1 MTTNNLQQQI
11 FSVIAQITGHDV
23 EDLEPDMYLEGD
35 LGLDSIKIMEFLNGL
50 IQIIPESQQPLFM
63 EELPLQKLIQLQTL
77 AEVVTATENCLSP
90 QQPETEKVEI
100 IHGQYFHLLGHWVVN
115 SISLFSTLRLR
126 GDFDNNIAWQT
137 WKDLLNRHPMLRSR
151 FIIPLDA
158 TRFKDYEIEVLNNP
172 NPPEIPVTDIRHL
185 DSKAQEQAIN
195 DELHRC
201 LNYEWEITQFPLH
214 RFFVFRLQDSVYQ
227 LILANEHLISDALG
241 CHTILREFMEIYRAH
256 VNNEQPNLPPA
267 TTVAEYQQM
276 VQSINAW
283 QDTESEKALVEY
295 TNRQGTDSYL
305 WNPANKKITS
315 ACPLFHNRRYAL
327 SHATTAALI
336 SQTREWRLPL
346 NSLLLAA
353 FVRTI
358 AKLEQSNHKSILL
371 QVPTSGRFYPEVDAT
386 NIVSSFAQNLSID
399 IELPS
404 LTEDWEVLL
413 NRIHQKVQQG
423 IVNNCDRTQTRQM
436 GIAFRDNIVLEN
448 GQIPTRMLPM
458 YRQVLK
464 SNLYCPFTGQTQ
476 IAKQY
481 GNLEVIDYR
490 AGGINAPGTIDILQE
505 IFDDC
510 LQFQA
515 SYDSDF
521 FPLAV
526 VDQLME
532 EYIAQIEALI
542 ALQTPSQ
549 QVSKQLTQTSTDGD
563 VKSTLQEI
571 VAQVSHNS
579 INECDMDK
587 DMESEL
593 GVDSLEIIRIITKLE
608 KKLGKVNRQ
617 ALLNCRTLRE
627 MAVVLSNRQSV
638 SETPKSVEMPYLEI
652 IAQARRTPNA
662 IAVTDGETQI
672 TYQELDLQSNQVANY
687 LRSVGVAPG
696 VFVGIMTLRGPL
708 MFVGILG
715 ILKAGGTYVP
725 LDPMYPQE
733 RINYILE
740 HAQIKILLS
749 QNSLTEKLA
758 ECSLQQLSLET
769 LMFLDNGHS
778 NEYENKIA
786 QINKQTWSNY
796 SDSKPPCVNTP
807 DDLMTVL
814 YTSGST
820 GKPKGVMLNH
830 RGYMNRLVWMQKT
843 FQLQPGDRVAQKTS
857 CCFDISVW
865 EIFWPLMYGSTVC
878 SIGTKTV
885 KNPWLLAQ
893 WLKDNRI
900 NIMHFVPS
908 LFGEF
913 CNALEDETWS
923 FPDLRW
929 LIFSGEALPVNFIRN
944 WIDKHGMKTGLANLY
959 GPTEASIDVT
969 AHIIPQRPGE
979 DQNSIPIGKPIDN
992 VYVKILDAQM
1002 QPVTPGEIGELWLGG
1017 VQLAKGY
1024 LKDQERTAAS
1034 FRPNPFPEEIPGDF
1048 IYRTG
1053 DLAIQ
1058 YPDGNIDYHGRID
1071 NQVKIRGFRIELGE
1085 IESILNTHPLVKE
1098 AAVLAV
1104 DYENGQKRLVAYLVG
1119 NQVDQ
1124 QTIKQYLAQR
1134 VPDYMIPQRWE
1145 WLSSLPKTHNGK
1157 LDRKSLKADKKG
1169 TEKLFSAQSVN
1180 NQAQPKL
1187 ETQNLPL
1194 GSAQRWLI
1202 EYFEPPY
1209 QWNGYTRFLFH
1220 QPLDAETF
1228 NQAVN
1233 LLIERHSALRTVF
1246 ICENE
1251 QWTQKILTPESNQ
1264 CTEFYDASHLTTE
1277 QRDKEIWEL
1286 IQQIGQKFQ
1295 LNQYPLLKIIVV
1307 KVDESCYD
1315 ISFVGH
1321 HMIGDLLSNKVIFEE
1336 LWTTYT
1342 QLLGNQNPQNKPATS
1357 YADYVKILQEQ
1368 EKQGIFATHVEYW
1381 KSQFPSADY
1390 SLKIPC
1396 DDQKG
1401 ANTEATAAI
1410 EKFILNPAKTSTL
1423 LRSAKKYYNCS
1434 VYTLLLG
1441 VLYRLTAEWSRQSW
1455 VVISHRSHGRTIDN
1469 QQTFFNSVGNFAIN
1483 FPVGINIENQDNW
1496 QLILEQIT
1504 TKFDQ
1509 LPMNGVTFDWISQQ
1523 LPSHIYP
1530 DNNLTPIRANYL
1542 GNRTTPTY
1550 QNFEFTETD
1559 TDKRL
1564 SAPQQKRT
1572 TLVEFFFSFTDG
1584 KFNLEIEYSQN
1595 FHNQATI
1602 RQLGDRYLELLQGM
1616 LAVISYASNGST
1628 VSR

>member
-11 FSVIAQITGHDV
+11 FSVVAQITGHDI
-23 EDLEPDMYLEGD
+23 EELELDMYLEGD

-50 IQIIPESQQPLFM
+50 IQIIPEEQQPLFM
-63 EELPLQKLIQLQTL
+63 EELPLQKLIKLQTL
-77 AEVVTATENCLSP
+77 AEVIAATENCLFA
-90 QQPETEKVEI
+90 QQQAETEQVEI
-100 IHGQYFHLLGHWVVN
+100 LHGQYFHLLGHWVVN

-151 FIIPLDA
+151 FIVPEDA
-158 TRFKDYEIEVLNNP
+158 TRFKDYQIEVLNNP
-172 NPPEIPVTDIRHL
+172 NPPEIPITDIRNL
-185 DSKAQEQAIN
+185 DSKSQEQAIN

-201 LNYEWEITQFPLH
+201 LNYEWEITEFPLH
-214 RFFVFRLQDSVYQ
+214 RFFVFRLEDSVYQ
-227 LILANEHLISDALG
+227 LIFANEHLISDALG
-241 CHTILREFMEIYRAH
+241 CHTILREFMEIYRAT

-276 VQSINAW
+276 VQSVNAW
-283 QDTESEKALVEY
+283 QDVESEKALVEY
-295 TNRQGTDSYL
+295 SNRQGTNVYL

-315 ACPLFHNRRYAL
+315 NCPQFHNRRYTL
-327 SHATTAALI
+327 TKETTTALI
-336 SQTREWRLPL
+336 CQTREWRLPM

-353 FVRTI
+353 FARAI
-358 AKLEQSNHKSILL
+358 AKFEQSDRKSILL

-386 NIVSSFAQNLSID
+386 NVVGSFAQNLSID
-399 IELPS
+399 VELPS

-413 NRIHQKVQQG
+413 NRVHQKVQEG
-423 IVNNCDRTQTRQM
+423 IANNYDRTQTRQM
-436 GIAFRDNIVLEN
+436 GMAFRDNIVLEN
-448 GQIPTRMLPM
+448 GKIPTWMLPM
-458 YRQVLK
+458 YRQILK

-476 IAKQY
+476 IQKQY
-481 GNLEVIDYR
+481 GDLEVIDYR

-505 IFDDC
+505 IFNDC

-521 FPLAV
+521 FPESV
-526 VDQLME
+526 VDELME
-532 EYIAQIEALI
+532 EYIAQIETLVK
-542 ALQTPSQ
+542 LDKFKTPSQ
-549 QVSKQLTQTSTDGD
+549 QLTKQAKQIQTDAD
-563 VKSTLQEI
+563 IQSTLQEI
-571 VAQVSHNS
+571 AAQVCHNF
-579 INECDMDK
+579 IDENDMDK
-587 DMESEL
+587 DMESDL
-593 GVDSLEIIRIITKLE
+593 GVDSLELIRIITRLE
-608 KKLGKVNRQ
+608 KKIGKVNRQ
-617 ALLNCRTLRE
+617 GLLNCRTLRE
-627 MAVVLSNRQSV
+627 MAAVLSNQQSP
-638 SETPKSVEMPYLEI
+638 SDNSQPIEMPYLEI
-652 IAQARRTPNA
+652 IAQAQRTPNA

-672 TYQELDLQSNQVANY
+672 TYQELDLQSNRVANY
-687 LRSVGVAPG
+687 LRSVGVKPG
-696 VFVGIMTLRGPL
+696 VFVGIMTHRGPL

-725 LDPMYPQE
+725 LDPIYPQE
-733 RINYILE
+733 RIRYILE
-740 HAQIKILLS
+740 HAEINILLS
-749 QNSLTEKLA
+749 QNSLTKKLA
-758 ECSLQQLSLET
+758 ECSLEQLSLQK
-769 LMFLDNGHS
+769 LMFLDEGHS
-778 NEYENKIA
+778 LEYKNKIA
-786 QINKQTWSNY
+786 QINQQTWSNY
-796 SDSKPPCVNTP
+796 PESKPVCTNTA

-830 RGYMNRLVWMQKT
+830 RGYTNRLVWMQKT

-865 EIFWPLMYGSTVC
+865 EIFWTLMAGATVC
-878 SIGTKTV
+878 SVETKTV

-913 CNALEDETWS
+913 CNALADETWN

-929 LIFSGEALPVNFIRN
+929 LIFSGEALPVNFIRS

-969 AHIIPQRPGE
+969 AHIIPQRPDE
-979 DQNSIPIGKPIDN
+979 NQNSIPIGKPIDN
-992 VYVKILDAQM
+992 VYVKILDEQM
-1002 QPVTPGEIGELWLGG
+1002 QPVAPAEMGELWLGG
-1017 VQLAKGY
+1017 VQIAKGY
-1024 LKDQERTAAS
+1024 LKDEERTAKA

-1098 AAVLAV
+1098 AAVLAI
-1104 DYENGQKRLVAYLVG
+1104 DYEDGQKRLVAYLIG
-1119 NQVDQ
+1119 NKADK

-1157 LDRKSLKADKKG
+1157 LDRKALKAGK
-1169 TEKLFSAQSVN
+1169 N
-1180 NQAQPKL
+1180 NQAQPKV
-1187 ETQNLPL
+1187 ESQILPL
-1194 GSAQRWLI
+1194 GSAQRWLV

-1228 NQAVN
+1228 NQAVD

-1246 ICENE
+1246 IQENQ
-1251 QWTQKILTPESNQ
+1251 QWTQKIIAPEPNQ
-1264 CTEFYDASHLTTE
+1264 CTQYYDASHLTPE
-1277 QRDKEIWEL
+1277 QRDNQIGTL
-1286 IQQIGQKFQ
+1286 IQQIGQQFQ
-1295 LNQYPLLKIIVV
+1295 LHQYPLLKIIVV
-1307 KVDESCYD
+1307 KVNESCFD
-1315 ISFVGH
+1315 ISLVGH
-1321 HMIGDLLSNKVIFEE
+1321 HMIGDLLSNRVIFEE

-1342 QLLGNQNPQNKPATS
+1342 QLLGNQNPEIKPATS
-1357 YADYVKILQEQ
+1357 YADYVKLLKKQDEQ
-1368 EKQGIFATHVEYW
+1368 GTFATHLDYW

-1390 SLKIPC
+1390 SLTIPC
-1396 DDQKG
+1396 DYQKG
-1401 ANTEATAAI
+1401 DNTETTAAI
-1410 EKFILNPAKTSTL
+1410 EKFTLDITKTSIL
-1423 LRSAKKYYNCS
+1423 LREAKKYYGCS
-1434 VYTLLLG
+1434 IYTLLLG
-1441 VLYRLTAEWSRQSW
+1441 VLYRLTAEWSQQSW
-1455 VVISHRSHGRTIDN
+1455 VVISHRSHGRTLDN
-1469 QQTFFNSVGNFAIN
+1469 QYAFFNSVGNFAIN
-1483 FPVGINIENQDNW
+1483 FPLGINIENQDNW
-1496 QLILEQIT
+1496 QQILNQIA

-1509 LPMNGVTFDWISQQ
+1509 IPMNGITFDWISAQ
-1523 LPSHIYP
+1523 LPAHIYP

-1542 GNRTTPTY
+1542 GNRTAPKY
-1550 QNFEFTETD
+1550 KNFEFTQTD

-1572 TLVEFFFSFTDG
+1572 TLTEFFFSFTDG
-1584 KFNLEIEYSQN
+1584 KFNLEIEYSHN
-1595 FHNQATI
+1595 FHDYGTI
-1602 RQLGDRYLELLQGM
+1602 RQLGDRYLELLQDM
-1616 LAVISYASNGST
+1616 LSVITYASNGT
-1628 VSR
+1628 RVI